1 MAPHTL
7 PKARGGFFT
16 SGHTAS
22 GHGGHRGDEDTLLL
36 SATGGE
42 AALRDVPG

>member
-7 PKARGGFFT
+7 HEARGGFFA

-22 GHGGHRGDEDTLLL
+22 GHGGHHGNEDALL

-42 AALRDVPG
+42 VAPRDIPG